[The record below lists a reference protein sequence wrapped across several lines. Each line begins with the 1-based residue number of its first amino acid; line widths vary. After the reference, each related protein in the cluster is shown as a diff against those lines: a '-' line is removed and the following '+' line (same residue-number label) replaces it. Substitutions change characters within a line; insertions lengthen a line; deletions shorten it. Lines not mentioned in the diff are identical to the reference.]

1 MQSARGLLTQM
12 HVKNLLNKN
21 YAELQYT
28 STVQRILFL
37 QFFVTS
43 LVQFYFWNL
52 WCGFRY
58 IFWTLILHCIPV
70 WNWNFKYCLIQ
81 IIKIRFYEKQAL
93 YNSMINVFSLLFS
106 TVEPNAYVH
115 LSFLCCRRTRI
126 LSSDKCVFNMWI
138 RVLIR
143 SRSSLNMQ

>member
-43 LVQFYFWNL
+43 LVQFYF
-52 WCGFRY
+52 
-58 IFWTLILHCIPV
+58 
-70 WNWNFKYCLIQ
+70 
-81 IIKIRFYEKQAL
+81 
-93 YNSMINVFSLLFS
+93 
-106 TVEPNAYVH
+106 
-115 LSFLCCRRTRI
+115 
-126 LSSDKCVFNMWI
+126 
-138 RVLIR
+138 
-143 SRSSLNMQ
+143 